1 MVKVVKIICNV
12 LERSSIK
19 NLVSNSVKS
28 SLDFAIAISQSPLYG
43 VQGNNYGYI
52 FNMYELL

>member
-1 MVKVVKIICNV
+1 MVKGVKIICNV

-28 SLDFAIAISQSPLYG
+28 SLNFAITISQSPLYE